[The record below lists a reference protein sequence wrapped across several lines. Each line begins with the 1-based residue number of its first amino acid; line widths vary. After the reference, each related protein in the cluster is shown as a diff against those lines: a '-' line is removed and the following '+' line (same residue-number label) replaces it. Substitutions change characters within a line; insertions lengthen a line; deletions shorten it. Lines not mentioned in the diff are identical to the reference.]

1 MELVP
6 LKRPA
11 RFAAGL
17 VTGAAMLGLVF
28 TTPFADARST
38 PESFADLAAKV
49 SPSVVNIQTEQRI
62 AQAPQGEMPAVPP
75 GSPFEDFLKRF
86 GMPQGGGRPGKT
98 EKASALGSGFIV
110 DPAGYV
116 VTNNHVVGEADSI
129 TVKLSD
135 GESYPAKLVGRDEK
149 TDLAVLKVDAPRPLP
164 AVPWGDSDKAR
175 VGDWVLAVGNPFGL
189 GGSVTAGIVSAR
201 GRDIQSGPF
210 DDFLQL
216 DAPINRGNSGG
227 PSFNADGQV
236 IGINTAIYSPSGG
249 SVGIGFAIPS
259 NLAKPVVEQLKA
271 NGKIERGWLGVQ
283 IQPLTKE
290 LGEGV
295 GLPDDKGALV
305 AQVTEDSPAARA
317 GLKAGDVI
325 LAVNDKP
332 VVAVKDLTRLIAS
345 EKPGQTPTLS
355 VWRDGKAVP
364 LSVTIAQA
372 PGAEQVVADAGTGPE
387 AAKGQPNLGLQLAQ
401 LTPEMRQRLGVDAK
415 VKGVVI
421 TGVRDDSN
429 AAEQGLR
436 AGDVITQVGREQVSS
451 PKQVIEKVKEARTAG
466 QQAVMLLINRG
477 DGSQFVSVKFSKA

>member
-6 LKRPA
+6 LKRPT
-11 RFAAGL
+11 RIAAGL

-38 PESFADLAAKV
+38 PDSFADLAAKV
-49 SPSVVNIQTEQRI
+49 TPAVVNIQTEQRVSQ
-62 AQAPQGEMPAVPP
+62 AQPEMQLPNVPP
-75 GSPFEDFLKRF
+75 GSPFEEFFKRF
-86 GMPQGGGRPGKT
+86 GAPQGGRPGKA
-98 EKASALGSGFIV
+98 EKAMALGSGFVI

-116 VTNNHVVGEADSI
+116 VTNNHVVGEAETI
-129 TVKLSD
+129 TVKMSD
-135 GESYPAKLVGRDEK
+135 GASYPAKLVGRDEK
-149 TDLAVLKVDAPRPLP
+149 TDLAVLKVDAPKPLP
-164 AVPWGDSDKAR
+164 SVPWGDSDKAR

-271 NGKIERGWLGVQ
+271 NGRIERGWLGVQ

-290 LGEGV
+290 LGQGV

-305 AQVTEDSPAARA
+305 AQVTDDSPAAKA

-325 LAVNDKP
+325 LAVGDKP
-332 VVAVKDLTRLIAS
+332 VVAMKDLPKLIAN

-364 LSVTIAQA
+364 VAVTIGQM
-372 PGAEQVVADAGTGPE
+372 PGNEQVADAGP
-387 AAKGQPNLGLQLAQ
+387 AQDNAKGQPSLGLQLAQ
-401 LTPEMRQRLGVDAK
+401 LTPEMRQKLGVDEK

-421 TGVRDDSN
+421 VGVRDDSN

-436 AGDVITQVGREQVSS
+436 AGDVITQVGREKVTS

-477 DGSQFVSVKFSKA
+477 DSSQFVSVKFGNA

>member
-38 PESFADLAAKV
+38 PDSFADLAAKV
-49 SPSVVNIQTEQRI
+49 TPAVVNIQTEQRVA
-62 AQAPQGEMPAVPP
+62 AQPDMQMPSVPP

-86 GMPQGGGRPGKT
+86 GAPQGGGRQGKA
-98 EKASALGSGFIV
+98 EKAMALGSGFIV

-116 VTNNHVVGEADSI
+116 VTNNHVVGEADTI

-149 TDLAVLKVDAPRPLP
+149 TDLAVLKVDAPKPLP

-227 PSFNADGQV
+227 PSFNAEGQV

-271 NGKIERGWLGVQ
+271 NGRIERGWLGVQ

-290 LGEGV
+290 LGQGV

-305 AQVTEDSPAARA
+305 AQVTEDSPAAKA

-325 LAVNDKP
+325 LAVGDKP
-332 VVAVKDLTRLIAS
+332 VVAIKDLTRLIAS
-345 EKPGQTPTLS
+345 EKPGQTPSLS
-355 VWRDGKAVP
+355 VWRDGRAVQVA
-364 LSVTIAQA
+364 VTIGQA
-372 PGAEQVVADAGTGPE
+372 PGAEQVADAGQAPD
-387 AAKGQPNLGLQLAQ
+387 AAKGQANLGLQLAA
-401 LTPEMRQRLGVDAK
+401 LTPEMRQKLGVDEK
-415 VKGVVI
+415 VKGAVI
-421 TGVRDDSN
+421 MSVRDDSN

-436 AGDVITQVGREQVSS
+436 AGDVITQVGREKVTS

-477 DGSQFVSVKFSKA
+477 EMSQFVSVKFGKA

>member
-11 RFAAGL
+11 RIATGL

-38 PESFADLAAKV
+38 PDSFADLAAKV
-49 SPSVVNIQTEQRI
+49 TPAVVNIQTEQRV
-62 AQAPQGEMPAVPP
+62 AQAQPEMQMPNVPP
-75 GSPFEDFLKRF
+75 GSPFEEFLKRF
-86 GMPQGGGRPGKT
+86 GAPQGGRPGKA
-98 EKASALGSGFIV
+98 EKAMALGSGFVI

-116 VTNNHVVGEADSI
+116 VTNNHVVGEAETI
-129 TVKLSD
+129 TVKMSD

-149 TDLAVLKVDAPRPLP
+149 TDLAVLKVDAPKPLP

-227 PSFNADGQV
+227 PSFNAEGQV

-283 IQPLTKE
+283 IQPLTKD
-290 LGEGV
+290 LGQGV

-305 AQVTEDSPAARA
+305 AQVTEDSPAAKA

-325 LAVNDKP
+325 LAVGDKP
-332 VVAVKDLTRLIAS
+332 VVAMKDLPKLIAN

-355 VWRDGKAVP
+355 VWRDGRAVP
-364 LSVTIAQA
+364 VAVTIGQM
-372 PGAEQVVADAGTGPE
+372 PGAEQVADAGPTQDT
-387 AAKGQPNLGLQLAQ
+387 AKGQPNLGLQLAQ
-401 LTPEMRQRLGVDAK
+401 LTPEMRQKLGVDEK

-421 TGVRDDSN
+421 VGVRDDSN

-436 AGDVITQVGREQVSS
+436 AGDVITQVGREKVTS
-451 PKQVIEKVKEARTAG
+451 PKQVVEKVKEARTAG

-477 DGSQFVSVKFSKA
+477 DNSQFVSVKFGKA